1 MVYSANF
8 KEVVLYEFKKWT
20 FNGDRRRT
28 KDVGTYNIS
37 ATVQRWVKVLLFMI
51 CCAKRLPAADYA
63 RNKRGSS
70 RKRYSYRSQLK
81 TSAAVVEKKKGAM
94 LGGETVGEGEFES
107 GGETMADS
115 LTKDDKKLAAVGDGS
130 SVGIGAEG
138 GRWRMN
144 GRLLWLVSGWKTQGK
159 RLLQSWLGGSI
170 HASFICC
177 LS

>member
-1 MVYSANF
+1 MSQCSYF
-8 KEVVLYEFKKWT
+8 L
-20 FNGDRRRT
+20 
-28 KDVGTYNIS
+28 S
-37 ATVQRWVKVLLFMI
+37 ATMAGNSAGAQV
-51 CCAKRLPAADYA
+51 
-63 RNKRGSS
+63 
-70 RKRYSYRSQLK
+70 K
-81 TSAAVVEKKKGAM
+81 TSAVVH
-94 LGGETVGEGEFES
+94 GGTKSCGTITVE
-107 GGETMADS
+107 
-115 LTKDDKKLAAVGDGS
+115 DDKKLAAVGDGS